1 MSSQEDS
8 ESEPETLRTGHLQYS
23 KGKRWKK
30 MRCIVQKR
38 SGIPYFIIA
47 KKAGLVKHFFEITTQ
62 VTIERVGTE
71 GKEFKIMV
79 PPNREFCL
87 RSDYPRKTAKWIALV
102 EQLAS
107 KCHYTMKNFEIL
119 TVLGKGYYGKVML
132 CRKNGTQE
140 VYAIKTVHKSRLV
153 KSNKI
158 HTIFSERNTLMKAQ
172 HPFIVQI
179 YFAFQNE
186 TKFYIGLEFISGGE
200 LFKRV
205 SEEDIVPIHDTRIY
219 VAEAALAL
227 QHLHK
232 HNIIFR
238 DLKPENIMMGS
249 DGHIKLTDFGL
260 AKETEGTTSTFCGTN
275 EYMAPEIVKER
286 PYDDRV
292 DWWSLGCLTYELLF
306 GWPPFRNE
314 RKSKLFKDICKK
326 KPEFPEDAD
335 PQAVD
340 FILALLRKKPEDRM
354 TFSELKKH
362 PFFQGMKFK
371 DILLKKYQP
380 DYIPAAP
387 EGDET
392 AVNFDSSFTRMSA
405 ADSMAT
411 PVGQKFEGFSFVAPV
426 PPELSNF
433 QNDVESSDV
442 EEDGDQPV
450 PTEMQD
456 DSD

>member
-8 ESEPETLRTGHLQYS
+8 ESDNQVIRSSHLQVQC
-23 KGKRWKK
+23 GKKWKK
-30 MRCIVQKR
+30 MRCMIQKR
-38 SGIPYFIIA
+38 SGIPYFYVC
-47 KKAGLVKHFFEITTQ
+47 KKGGVVKRFFEITTQ
-62 VTIERVGTE
+62 VTVEKREDDANSFTIVIPGNNSIGIRSGFPKKVGRW
-71 GKEFKIMV
+71 V
-79 PPNREFCL
+79 
-87 RSDYPRKTAKWIALV
+87 ALIK
-102 EQLAS
+102 QLAS
-107 KCHYTMKNFEIL
+107 QCHYTMKNFEIL

-186 TKFYIGLEFISGGE
+186 TKFYIGLEFIPGGE

-205 SEEDIVPIHDTRIY
+205 SEEDIVPIHDARIY

-238 DLKPENIMMGS
+238 DLKPENIMMGA

-314 RKSKLFKDICKK
+314 RKSKLFKEICKK

-335 PQAVD
+335 RTAVE
-340 FILALLRKKPEDRM
+340 FILALLEKKPEDRL
-354 TFSELKKH
+354 TFAQLKKH

-371 DILLKKYQP
+371 DVLLKKYQP
-380 DYIPAAP
+380 DYIPAKP
-387 EGDET
+387 EGND
-392 AVNFDSSFTRMSA
+392 AINFDSSFTQMSA

-411 PVGQKFEGFSFVAPV
+411 PVAQKFDGFSFVAPV
-426 PPELSNF
+426 PPEIANIQDSAESSESF
-433 QNDVESSDV
+433 DVE
-442 EEDGDQPV
+442 GPA
-450 PTEMQD
+450 PTPTDMF